1 MERRLAM
8 LPVYGN
14 FLGFTSRICEK
25 ATATGI
31 ISHRYGSVEDPKV
44 FIDNY
49 ASGYKSLAFKDRDRC
64 SHNGMSIWFYR
75 ENDSDFGKLMIC
87 EDYWP

>member
-1 MERRLAM
+1 M

-14 FLGFTSRICEK
+14 FLGFTSRNWEK
-25 ATATGI
+25 STTTGI
-31 ISHRYGSVEDPKV
+31 VSHRYGPVEDPKV

-64 SHNGMSIWFYR
+64 SHNGMSIWYYMQ
-75 ENDSDFGKLMIC
+75 EYYHLGSFGGLMIC